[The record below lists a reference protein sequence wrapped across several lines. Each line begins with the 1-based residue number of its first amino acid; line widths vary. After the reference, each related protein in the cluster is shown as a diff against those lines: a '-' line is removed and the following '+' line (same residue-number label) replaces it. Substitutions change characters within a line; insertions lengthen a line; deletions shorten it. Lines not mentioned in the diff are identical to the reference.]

1 MKTVR
6 LTMLDFREPAARWGI
21 MFLFS
26 AVVGVLAGLAA
37 AGLDYGL
44 REGTRLLIGR
54 FTHIGGAQ
62 VFAFRWG
69 ILLMPA
75 VGALVSSLFVLLLCR
90 KDSGH
95 YGTDQ
100 VIAAFHQHGG
110 HLSLWAPVVKALA
123 AIGVISC
130 GGSAGPEGPIAVLGA
145 GIGSKFARLLSLA
158 PRSRRILLIAGCGG
172 GVGAIFQCPLGGALF
187 AVSVLYREPEF
198 EAECIV
204 PAFVSSVLSYSTFM
218 YFPGFGHHLLQG
230 VNSLGFASPAE
241 LLAYAVLGL
250 ICGLLAGFFYICLR
264 MVESR
269 RLLSARL
276 SAWLLPTVGGLLV
289 GLTAC
294 VLPQIMDSRYQ
305 VLQNTLDGKIFLGDS
320 VAGRSAWEWV
330 AFFGFL
336 AMLKCLATALTVGS
350 GSAGGLLG
358 PSVFIGGAAGAFLG
372 ALLEACWPGHFP
384 PGSPLRQALVPVGM
398 AGVLSASM
406 RIPLAATVMVT
417 EMTGSYGLIVPLMVT
432 CVTSYVLGRRWGLN
446 PSQVRWSAESPAH
459 AGDLLGRMLESLQ
472 VQHLMDRHWRYT
484 VTPSTTLGE
493 MIRQIGSGSR
503 PVFAVREDGR
513 FVGVISVQ
521 DISRAI
527 SEPGISEIVIAADI
541 MSGHDTTVTPE
552 QSIAEVLEV
561 FQKTDLD
568 VLPVISD
575 DSERRHLG
583 MLNRRAIHE
592 AVRSRL
598 ERIRE
603 HARREHAGIA
613 AIEQDEQLFQL
624 MLGVSG
630 SRPDVFTRM
639 PVPNEIVGVS
649 IRQAAFQRRY
659 GAQVVAIQ
667 NQDGSLQC
675 PPDIDAPL
683 REDQILVVIVSD
695 VRQAEHGTV
704 AGPEMS
710 SHL

>member
-1 MKTVR
+1 MAAR
-6 LTMLDFREPAARWGI
+6 QSLRDLREPAARWGI
-21 MFLFS
+21 MFLYS

-37 AGLDYGL
+37 AGLAYGL
-44 REGTRLLIGR
+44 REGTRLLIGQFVR
-54 FTHIGGAQ
+54 ADGAE
-62 VFAFRWG
+62 VFSFRWG
-69 ILLMPA
+69 VLLMPA
-75 VGALVSSLFVLLLCR
+75 AGALVSSLLVLALCR
-90 KDSGH
+90 KNTGH
-95 YGTDQ
+95 EGTDH
-100 VIAAFHQHGG
+100 VISAFHQHAG
-110 HLSLWAPVVKALA
+110 HLALRGPLVKALA

-145 GIGSKFARLLSLA
+145 AIGSKFARLLSLS

-172 GVGAIFQCPLGGALF
+172 GVGAVFQCPLGGALF

-218 YFPGFGHHLLQG
+218 YVLGPGQHMLMG
-230 VNSLGFASPAE
+230 VDSLGFASPAE
-241 LLAYAVLGL
+241 LLVYAILGP
-250 ICGLLAGFFYICLR
+250 ICGVLAGLFYFCLR
-264 MVESR
+264 MVELR
-269 RLLSARL
+269 RSSSGSAPT
-276 SAWLLPTVGGLLV
+276 WLLPTIGGLLV
-289 GLTAC
+289 GLIGCA
-294 VLPQIMDSRYQ
+294 LPQIMDSRYQ
-305 VLQNTLDGKIFLGDS
+305 FLQNTLDGSVFLPAS
-320 VAGRSAWEWV
+320 VAGRSAWNWV
-330 AFFGFL
+330 ALFGL
-336 AMLKCLATALTVGS
+336 VATVKCLATALTVGS
-350 GSAGGLLG
+350 GSPGGILG

-384 PGSPLRQALVPVGM
+384 PDSPLRQALVPVGM

-417 EMTGSYGLIVPLMVT
+417 EMTGSYGLIVPLMLT
-432 CVTSYVLGRRWGLN
+432 CVTSYVVGRRWGLN
-446 PSQVRWSAESPAH
+446 PSQVRWSADSPAH
-459 AGDLLGRMLESLQ
+459 AGDLLGHMLESLQ
-472 VQHLMDRHWRYT
+472 VQDLMDSHWRYT

-493 MIRQIGSGSR
+493 MIRQIGSSSR

-541 MSGHDTTVTPE
+541 ISGQETTVTPE
-552 QSIAEVLEV
+552 QNIAEVLEM
-561 FQKTDLD
+561 FQEADCD
-568 VLPVISD
+568 VLPVVSEGD
-575 DSERRHLG
+575 DRWHLG
-583 MLNRRAIHE
+583 MLRRRAIHE
-592 AVRSRL
+592 AVRTRL

-630 SRPDVFTRM
+630 SRPDVFSRM
-639 PVPNEIVGVS
+639 PVPSEVVGVS

-659 GAQVVAIQ
+659 GAQVIAIQ
-667 NQDGSLQC
+667 NDDGSLQC

-683 REDQILVVIVSD
+683 RDGQILVVITSGSQPAD
-695 VRQAEHGTV
+695 QNATPGAEASGR
-704 AGPEMS
+704 S
-710 SHL
+710 